1 MSAQPKESK
10 DNKKRKR
17 RRGDRYDGRLVR
29 DLDTMHVLM
38 PFLIP
43 RRTDNE
49 AVLNEV
55 IDLTAIEAYLEKKNE
70 GNPEFKYT
78 FFHVICAATAK
89 TFALRPRMN
98 RFYAGNRLYER
109 DDITLSF
116 VVKKK
121 FSDEGEEVLSIV
133 RVDKE
138 TDVSPVEQVYQ
149 QVKKIVYSVRHT
161 NETDKTTDV
170 MDIIIKLPRPIL
182 KLLVKLLRW
191 LDYHGWYPKVFAE
204 IDPYYTSVFISNLG
218 SIKMRA
224 NYHHLTNWGTNSV
237 FVVVGE
243 KKPTPFF
250 SEDGTVTMKNA
261 LELGITIDERIADG
275 YYFANSLRLV
285 RRLLAEPELLDLPIM
300 SPVEY

>member
-70 GNPEFKYT
+70 GDPEFKYT
-78 FFHVICAATAK
+78 FFHVICAAIAK
-89 TFALRPRMN
+89 TIALRPKMN
-98 RFYAGNRLYER
+98 RFYAGDRLYER

-121 FSDEGEEVLSIV
+121 FSDDGEEVLAIV
-133 RVDKE
+133 SVDKE
-138 TDVSPVEQVYQ
+138 SDASPVEQIYQ
-149 QVKKIVYSVRHT
+149 QVKKIVYSVRHA
-161 NETDKTTDV
+161 NESDKTTDT
-170 MDIIIKLPRPIL
+170 MNIFIKLPRPIL
-182 KLLVKLLRW
+182 KLAMKFLRW
-191 LDYHGWYPKVFAE
+191 LDYHGWYPKSFAK
-204 IDPYYTSVFISNLG
+204 IDPYFSTVFISNLG

-224 NYHHLTNWGTNSV
+224 NYHHLTNWGTNSI

-243 KKPTPFF
+243 KKPTPFYN
-250 SEDGTVTMKNA
+250 EDGTVTMKNA